1 MHSHFKSEE
10 EIQEIKQA
18 LRILGDHWSGLILF
32 CLLEKPRRFSDIE
45 RYSTGISP
53 RTLTKR
59 LLMLEEFGLITK
71 KEFKEFPPRTE
82 YQVTDKAIA
91 LKESLMGL
99 KKWAKEYCGAISKSP
114 TKSVQ

>member
-1 MHSHFKSEE
+1 MHTHTKSEE

-32 CLLEKPRRFSDIE
+32 CLLEKPQRFGDIQQFSE
-45 RYSTGISP
+45 GISP

-59 LLMLEEFGLITK
+59 LQALEEFGLITRQ
-71 KEFKEFPPRTE
+71 EFKEFPPRTE
-82 YQVTDKAIA
+82 YCVTKKAIE

-99 KKWAKEYCGAISKSP
+99 KKWSKKYCQ
-114 TKSVQ
+114 TTQKSVSS